1 MSQPSLTLSLAS
13 DPVLDAERRRG
24 LRQMRLVA
32 LSLLVF
38 AAVVFLATLRVKDE
52 GFWGFV
58 NAGAEASMVGAMAD
72 WFAVTALFRHPLGL
86 PIPHTALIP
95 RRKDM
100 LAQSLQDFMGENF
113 LREDII
119 RDRVLSAQIS
129 DRLANWLLEPANA
142 RRVVD
147 EASHVT
153 TLGLERMRDEAVAE
167 IVEEAVIPRLR
178 EEPISPIAGSLLGEV
193 VRDKAH
199 YGLVDLALGEFHR
212 WLTENPETFARVLA
226 ERAPWWAPHQVN
238 DLVITRMHKEA
249 LKWVSEIRDNPT
261 HQARI
266 ALDDLLADLADD
278 LLHDEATI
286 ERAERLKVRILDHPQ
301 LMETVLSLWR
311 AFRSALIAALADP
324 EGPLR
329 TRIQSELEKFAQ
341 RVVGRAGPARP
352 AGRLCGGPRGVRR
365 EPVRHRADRR
375 DQPHHQPVG
384 RQGDRVARRAVRR
397 PRPAVHPDQR
407 HHRRRP
413 RRTRHPRRG
422 RLHRLTRRVTRV
434 EVYPRR

>member
-13 DPVLDAERRRG
+13 DPVLDGERRRG

-38 AAVVFLATLRVKDE
+38 AAVVFLATLRVKDQ

-129 DRLANWLLEPANA
+129 DRLARWLLEPANV

-147 EASHVT
+147 EASHIT
-153 TLGLERMRDEAVAE
+153 TMGLERMRDEAVAE

-311 AFRSALIAALADP
+311 AFRAALIAALADP

-341 RVVGRAGPARP
+341 RVVGERDLRD
-352 AGRLCGGPRGVRR
+352 RLDGYV
-365 EPVRHRADRR
+365 ADLAAFAVNRYGTELTAVISHTINR
-375 DQPHHQPVG
+375 WDGKETASRVELFVG
-384 RQGDRVARRAVRR
+384 RDLQFIRINGTIVGGLVGLVIHAV
-397 PRPAVHPDQR
+397 VVLI
-407 HHRRRP
+407 
-413 RRTRHPRRG
+413 G
-422 RLHRLTRRVTRV
+422 
-434 EVYPRR
+434 

>member
-72 WFAVTALFRHPLGL
+72 WFAVTALFRHPLGI

-278 LLHDEATI
+278 LLHDAATI

-341 RVVGRAGPARP
+341 RVVAERDLRD
-352 AGRLCGGPRGVRR
+352 RLDGYV
-365 EPVRHRADRR
+365 ADLAAFAVNRYGTELTAVISHTINR
-375 DQPHHQPVG
+375 WDGKETASRVELFVG
-384 RQGDRVARRAVRR
+384 RDLQFIRINGTIVGGLVGLVIHAV
-397 PRPAVHPDQR
+397 VVFI
-407 HHRRRP
+407 
-413 RRTRHPRRG
+413 G
-422 RLHRLTRRVTRV
+422 
-434 EVYPRR
+434 

>member
-13 DPVLDAERRRG
+13 DPVMDAERRRG

-38 AAVVFLATLRVKDE
+38 AAIVFLATLRVADQ

-58 NAGAEASMVGAMAD
+58 HAGAEASMVGAMAD
-72 WFAVTALFRHPLGL
+72 WFAVTALFRHPLGI

-129 DRLANWLLEPANA
+129 DRVARWLLEPANA

-147 EASHVT
+147 EASHMT
-153 TLGLERMRDEAVAE
+153 TLGLQRMRDESVAE

-212 WLTENPETFARVLA
+212 WLTDNPETFARVLS
-226 ERAPWWAPHQVN
+226 ERAPWWAPQQVN
-238 DLVITRMHKEA
+238 ELVITRVHREA
-249 LKWVSEIRDNPT
+249 LKWVLEIRDNPD

-266 ALDDLLADLADD
+266 ALDDLLADLSDD
-278 LLHDEATI
+278 LLNDEATM

-324 EGPLR
+324 EGALR
-329 TRIQSELEKFAQ
+329 TRVQSELEKFAQ
-341 RVVGRAGPARP
+341 RVVSEQELRD
-352 AGRLCGGPRGVRR
+352 RLDGYV
-365 EPVRHRADRR
+365 ADLAAFAVNRYGTELTAVIGHTINR
-375 DQPHHQPVG
+375 WDGKETASRVELFVG
-384 RQGDRVARRAVRR
+384 RDLQFIRINGTIVGGLVGLVIHAVAVL
-397 PRPAVHPDQR
+397 VG
-407 HHRRRP
+407 
-413 RRTRHPRRG
+413 T
-422 RLHRLTRRVTRV
+422 
-434 EVYPRR
+434 

>member
-1 MSQPSLTLSLAS
+1 VSQPSLTLSLAS

-72 WFAVTALFRHPLGL
+72 WFAVTALFRHPLGI

-311 AFRSALIAALADP
+311 AFRSAFIAALADP

-341 RVVGRAGPARP
+341 RVVGERDLRD
-352 AGRLCGGPRGVRR
+352 RLDGYV
-365 EPVRHRADRR
+365 ADLAAFAVNRYGTELTAVISHTINR
-375 DQPHHQPVG
+375 WDGKETASRVELFVG
-384 RQGDRVARRAVRR
+384 RDLQFIRINGTIVGGLVGLVIHAVAVLAS
-397 PRPAVHPDQR
+397 
-407 HHRRRP
+407 
-413 RRTRHPRRG
+413 
-422 RLHRLTRRVTRV
+422 
-434 EVYPRR
+434 

>member
-1 MSQPSLTLSLAS
+1 
-13 DPVLDAERRRG
+13 
-24 LRQMRLVA
+24 
-32 LSLLVF
+32 VF

-72 WFAVTALFRHPLGL
+72 WFAVTALFRHPLGI

-341 RVVGRAGPARP
+341 RVVGERDLRD
-352 AGRLCGGPRGVRR
+352 RLDGYV
-365 EPVRHRADRR
+365 ADLAAFAVNRYGTELTAVISHTINR
-375 DQPHHQPVG
+375 WDGKETASRVELFVG
-384 RQGDRVARRAVRR
+384 RDLQFIRINGTIVGGLVGLVIHAV
-397 PRPAVHPDQR
+397 VVVI
-407 HHRRRP
+407 
-413 RRTRHPRRG
+413 G
-422 RLHRLTRRVTRV
+422 
-434 EVYPRR
+434 

>member
-1 MSQPSLTLSLAS
+1 VSQPSLTLSLAS

-341 RVVGRAGPARP
+341 RVVGERDLRD
-352 AGRLCGGPRGVRR
+352 RLDGYV
-365 EPVRHRADRR
+365 ADLAAFAVNRYGTELTAVISHTINR
-375 DQPHHQPVG
+375 WDGKETASRVELFVG
-384 RQGDRVARRAVRR
+384 RDLQFIRINGTIVGGLVGLVIHAV
-397 PRPAVHPDQR
+397 VVFI
-407 HHRRRP
+407 
-413 RRTRHPRRG
+413 G
-422 RLHRLTRRVTRV
+422 
-434 EVYPRR
+434 

>member
-1 MSQPSLTLSLAS
+1 LAS

-311 AFRSALIAALADP
+311 AFRAALIAALADP

-341 RVVGRAGPARP
+341 RVVGERDLRD
-352 AGRLCGGPRGVRR
+352 RLDGYV
-365 EPVRHRADRR
+365 ADLAAFAVNRYGTELTAVISHTINR
-375 DQPHHQPVG
+375 WDGKETASRVELFVG
-384 RQGDRVARRAVRR
+384 RDLQFIRINGTIVGGLVGLVIHAV
-397 PRPAVHPDQR
+397 VVLI
-407 HHRRRP
+407 
-413 RRTRHPRRG
+413 G
-422 RLHRLTRRVTRV
+422 
-434 EVYPRR
+434 

>member
-341 RVVGRAGPARP
+341 RVVGEQDLRD
-352 AGRLCGGPRGVRR
+352 RLDGYV
-365 EPVRHRADRR
+365 ADLAAFAVNRYGTELTAVISHTINR
-375 DQPHHQPVG
+375 WDGKETASRVELFVG
-384 RQGDRVARRAVRR
+384 RDLQFIRINGTIVGGLVGLVIHAV
-397 PRPAVHPDQR
+397 VVLI
-407 HHRRRP
+407 
-413 RRTRHPRRG
+413 G
-422 RLHRLTRRVTRV
+422 
-434 EVYPRR
+434 

>member
-1 MSQPSLTLSLAS
+1 
-13 DPVLDAERRRG
+13 
-24 LRQMRLVA
+24 MRLVA

-38 AAVVFLATLRVKDE
+38 AAVVFLATLRVKDQ

-129 DRLANWLLEPANA
+129 DRLARWLLEPANA

-153 TLGLERMRDEAVAE
+153 TMGLERMRDEAVAE

-311 AFRSALIAALADP
+311 AFRAALIAALADP

-341 RVVGRAGPARP
+341 RVVGERDLRD
-352 AGRLCGGPRGVRR
+352 RLDGYV
-365 EPVRHRADRR
+365 ADLAAFAVNRYGTELTAVISHTINR
-375 DQPHHQPVG
+375 WDGKETASRVELFVG
-384 RQGDRVARRAVRR
+384 RDLQFIRINGTIVGGLVGLVIHAV
-397 PRPAVHPDQR
+397 VVLI
-407 HHRRRP
+407 
-413 RRTRHPRRG
+413 G
-422 RLHRLTRRVTRV
+422 
-434 EVYPRR
+434 

>member
-1 MSQPSLTLSLAS
+1 LAS

-38 AAVVFLATLRVKDE
+38 AAVVFLATLRVKDQ

-129 DRLANWLLEPANA
+129 DRLANWLLDPANA

-147 EASHVT
+147 EASHIT

-249 LKWVSEIRDNPT
+249 LKWVSEIRENPT

-329 TRIQSELEKFAQ
+329 TRIQSEVERFAQ
-341 RVVGRAGPARP
+341 RVVAEQDLRA
-352 AGRLCGGPRGVRR
+352 RLDGYV
-365 EPVRHRADRR
+365 ADLAAFAVNRYGTELTAVISHTINR
-375 DQPHHQPVG
+375 WDGKETASRVELFVG
-384 RQGDRVARRAVRR
+384 RDLQFIRINGTIVGGLVGLVIHAV
-397 PRPAVHPDQR
+397 VVLI
-407 HHRRRP
+407 
-413 RRTRHPRRG
+413 G
-422 RLHRLTRRVTRV
+422 
-434 EVYPRR
+434 

>member
-72 WFAVTALFRHPLGL
+72 WFAVTALFRHPLGI

-341 RVVGRAGPARP
+341 RVVGERDLRD
-352 AGRLCGGPRGVRR
+352 RLDGYV
-365 EPVRHRADRR
+365 ADLAAFAVNRYGTELTAVISHTINR
-375 DQPHHQPVG
+375 WDGKETASRVELFVG
-384 RQGDRVARRAVRR
+384 RDLQFIRINGTIVGGLVGLVIHAV
-397 PRPAVHPDQR
+397 VVVI
-407 HHRRRP
+407 
-413 RRTRHPRRG
+413 G
-422 RLHRLTRRVTRV
+422 
-434 EVYPRR
+434 

>member
-13 DPVLDAERRRG
+13 DPVLDGERRRG

-38 AAVVFLATLRVKDE
+38 AAVVFLATLRVKDQ

-301 LMETVLSLWR
+301 QMETVLSLWR
-311 AFRSALIAALADP
+311 AFRAALIAALADP

-341 RVVGRAGPARP
+341 RVVGERDLRD
-352 AGRLCGGPRGVRR
+352 RLDGYV
-365 EPVRHRADRR
+365 ADLAAFAVNRYGTELTAVISHTINR
-375 DQPHHQPVG
+375 WDGKETASRVELFVG
-384 RQGDRVARRAVRR
+384 RDLQFIRINGTIVGGLVGLVIHAV
-397 PRPAVHPDQR
+397 VVLI
-407 HHRRRP
+407 
-413 RRTRHPRRG
+413 G
-422 RLHRLTRRVTRV
+422 
-434 EVYPRR
+434 

>member
-341 RVVGRAGPARP
+341 RVVGERDLRD
-352 AGRLCGGPRGVRR
+352 RLDGYV
-365 EPVRHRADRR
+365 ADLAAFAVNRYGTELTAVISHTINR
-375 DQPHHQPVG
+375 WDGKETASRVELFVG
-384 RQGDRVARRAVRR
+384 RDLQFIRINGTIVGGLVGLVIHAV
-397 PRPAVHPDQR
+397 VVFI
-407 HHRRRP
+407 
-413 RRTRHPRRG
+413 G
-422 RLHRLTRRVTRV
+422 
-434 EVYPRR
+434 

>member
-72 WFAVTALFRHPLGL
+72 WFAVTALFRHPLGI

-341 RVVGRAGPARP
+341 RVVGERDLRD
-352 AGRLCGGPRGVRR
+352 RLDGYV
-365 EPVRHRADRR
+365 ADLAAFAVKRYGTELTAVISHTINR
-375 DQPHHQPVG
+375 WDGKETASRVELFVG
-384 RQGDRVARRAVRR
+384 RDLQFIRINGTIVGGLVGLVIHAV
-397 PRPAVHPDQR
+397 VVFI
-407 HHRRRP
+407 
-413 RRTRHPRRG
+413 G
-422 RLHRLTRRVTRV
+422 
-434 EVYPRR
+434 

>member
-1 MSQPSLTLSLAS
+1 VSQPALTLSLAS
-13 DPVLDAERRRG
+13 DPVMDAERRRG

-32 LSLLVF
+32 LSLLGF
-38 AAVVFLATLRVKDE
+38 AAIVFLATLRVADQ

-58 NAGAEASMVGAMAD
+58 HAGAEASMVGAMAD
-72 WFAVTALFRHPLGL
+72 WFAVTALFRHPLGI

-129 DRLANWLLEPANA
+129 DRVARWLLEPANA

-153 TLGLERMRDEAVAE
+153 TLGLQRMRDESVAE

-226 ERAPWWAPHQVN
+226 ERAPWWAPQQVN
-238 DLVITRMHKEA
+238 ELVITRVHKEA
-249 LKWVSEIRDNPT
+249 LKWVLEIRDNPN

-266 ALDDLLADLADD
+266 ALDDLLSDLSDD
-278 LLHDEATI
+278 LLNDEATM

-301 LMETVLSLWR
+301 LVETALSLWR
-311 AFRSALIAALADP
+311 AFRSALIAALSDP
-324 EGPLR
+324 EGALR
-329 TRIQSELEKFAQ
+329 TRVQSELEKFAQ
-341 RVVGRAGPARP
+341 RVVSEQELRD
-352 AGRLCGGPRGVRR
+352 RLDGYV
-365 EPVRHRADRR
+365 ADLAAFAVNRYGTELTAVIGHTINR
-375 DQPHHQPVG
+375 WDGKETASRVELFVG
-384 RQGDRVARRAVRR
+384 RDLQFIRINGTIVGGLVGL
-397 PRPAVHPDQR
+397 VIH
-407 HHRRRP
+407 
-413 RRTRHPRRG
+413 TVVVLIG
-422 RLHRLTRRVTRV
+422 T
-434 EVYPRR
+434 

>member
-341 RVVGRAGPARP
+341 RVVGERDLRD
-352 AGRLCGGPRGVRR
+352 RLDGYV
-365 EPVRHRADRR
+365 ADLAAFAVNRYGTELTAVISHTINR
-375 DQPHHQPVG
+375 WDGKETASRVELFVG
-384 RQGDRVARRAVRR
+384 RDLQFIRINGTIVGGLVGLVIHAV
-397 PRPAVHPDQR
+397 VVVI
-407 HHRRRP
+407 
-413 RRTRHPRRG
+413 G
-422 RLHRLTRRVTRV
+422 
-434 EVYPRR
+434 

>member
-1 MSQPSLTLSLAS
+1 VSQPSLTLSLAS

-72 WFAVTALFRHPLGL
+72 WFAVTALFRHPLGI

-261 HQARI
+261 HQARV

-278 LLHDEATI
+278 LLHDAATI

-341 RVVGRAGPARP
+341 RVVAERDLRD
-352 AGRLCGGPRGVRR
+352 RLDGYV
-365 EPVRHRADRR
+365 ADLAAFAVNRYGTELTAVISHTINR
-375 DQPHHQPVG
+375 WDGKETASRVELLVG
-384 RQGDRVARRAVRR
+384 RDLQFIRINGTIVGALAGLGIHGLTQVA
-397 PRPAVHPDQR
+397 
-407 HHRRRP
+407 
-413 RRTRHPRRG
+413 G
-422 RLHRLTRRVTRV
+422 G
-434 EVYPRR
+434 

>member
-13 DPVLDAERRRG
+13 DPVLDGERRRG

-38 AAVVFLATLRVKDE
+38 AAVVFLATLRVKDQ

-341 RVVGRAGPARP
+341 RVVGEKDLRD
-352 AGRLCGGPRGVRR
+352 RLDGYV
-365 EPVRHRADRR
+365 ADLAAFAVNRYGTELTAVISHTINR
-375 DQPHHQPVG
+375 WDGKETASRVELFVG
-384 RQGDRVARRAVRR
+384 RDLQFIRINGTIVGGLVGLVIHAV
-397 PRPAVHPDQR
+397 VVVI
-407 HHRRRP
+407 
-413 RRTRHPRRG
+413 G
-422 RLHRLTRRVTRV
+422 
-434 EVYPRR
+434 

>member
-1 MSQPSLTLSLAS
+1 VSQPSLTLSLAS

-341 RVVGRAGPARP
+341 RVVGEKDLRD
-352 AGRLCGGPRGVRR
+352 RLDGYV
-365 EPVRHRADRR
+365 ADLAAFAVNRYGTELTAVISHTINR
-375 DQPHHQPVG
+375 WDGKETASRVELFVG
-384 RQGDRVARRAVRR
+384 RDLQFIRINGTIVGGLVGLVIHAV
-397 PRPAVHPDQR
+397 VVFI
-407 HHRRRP
+407 
-413 RRTRHPRRG
+413 G
-422 RLHRLTRRVTRV
+422 
-434 EVYPRR
+434 

>member
-1 MSQPSLTLSLAS
+1 LAS

-199 YGLVDLALGEFHR
+199 YGLVVLAL
-212 WLTENPETFARVLA
+212 V
-226 ERAPWWAPHQVN
+226 
-238 DLVITRMHKEA
+238 
-249 LKWVSEIRDNPT
+249 
-261 HQARI
+261 
-266 ALDDLLADLADD
+266 
-278 LLHDEATI
+278 
-286 ERAERLKVRILDHPQ
+286 
-301 LMETVLSLWR
+301 
-311 AFRSALIAALADP
+311 
-324 EGPLR
+324 
-329 TRIQSELEKFAQ
+329 
-341 RVVGRAGPARP
+341 
-352 AGRLCGGPRGVRR
+352 
-365 EPVRHRADRR
+365 
-375 DQPHHQPVG
+375 
-384 RQGDRVARRAVRR
+384 
-397 PRPAVHPDQR
+397 
-407 HHRRRP
+407 
-413 RRTRHPRRG
+413 
-422 RLHRLTRRVTRV
+422 
-434 EVYPRR
+434 

>member
-341 RVVGRAGPARP
+341 RVVGEKDLRD
-352 AGRLCGGPRGVRR
+352 RLDGYV
-365 EPVRHRADRR
+365 ADLAAFAVNRYGTELTAVISHTINR
-375 DQPHHQPVG
+375 WDGKETASRVELFVG
-384 RQGDRVARRAVRR
+384 RDLQFIRINGTIVGGLVGLVIHAV
-397 PRPAVHPDQR
+397 VVFI
-407 HHRRRP
+407 
-413 RRTRHPRRG
+413 G
-422 RLHRLTRRVTRV
+422 
-434 EVYPRR
+434 

>member
-1 MSQPSLTLSLAS
+1 MSQPTLTLSLAT

-24 LRQMRLVA
+24 LRQMRFVA

-38 AAVVFLATLRVKDE
+38 AAIVFLATLRVADQ

-58 NAGAEASMVGAMAD
+58 HAGAEASMVGAMAD
-72 WFAVTALFRHPLGL
+72 WFAVTALFRHPLGI

-100 LAQSLQDFMGENF
+100 LARSLQDFMGENF

-119 RDRVLSAQIS
+119 RDRVLWAQIS
-129 DRLANWLLEPANA
+129 DRLARWLLEPANA

-147 EASHVT
+147 EASHIT

-178 EEPISPIAGSLLGEV
+178 EEPISPVAGSLLGEV

-212 WLTENPETFARVLA
+212 WLTDNPETFSRVLE

-238 DLVITRMHKEA
+238 DLVITRVHKEA
-249 LKWVSEIRDNPT
+249 LKWVAEIRDNPQ
-261 HQARI
+261 HQARV

-278 LLHDEATI
+278 LLHDEATM

-311 AFRSALIAALADP
+311 AFRAALIHALKDP

-329 TRIQSELEKFAQ
+329 TRVQSELEKFAQ
-341 RVVGRAGPARP
+341 RVVSEKDLRD
-352 AGRLCGGPRGVRR
+352 RLDGYV
-365 EPVRHRADRR
+365 ADLAAFAVNRYGTELTAVIGHTINR
-375 DQPHHQPVG
+375 WDGKETASRIELFVG
-384 RQGDRVARRAVRR
+384 RDLQFIRINGTIVGGLVGLVIHAVAVLAS
-397 PRPAVHPDQR
+397 
-407 HHRRRP
+407 
-413 RRTRHPRRG
+413 
-422 RLHRLTRRVTRV
+422 
-434 EVYPRR
+434 

>member
-1 MSQPSLTLSLAS
+1 VSQPSLTLSLAS
-13 DPVLDAERRRG
+13 DPVMDAERRRG

-32 LSLLVF
+32 LSLLGF
-38 AAVVFLATLRVKDE
+38 AAIVFLATLRVADQ

-58 NAGAEASMVGAMAD
+58 HAGAEASMVGAMAD
-72 WFAVTALFRHPLGL
+72 WFAVTALFRHPLGI

-129 DRLANWLLEPANA
+129 DRVARWLLEPANA

-153 TLGLERMRDEAVAE
+153 TLGLQRMRDKSVAE

-226 ERAPWWAPHQVN
+226 ERAPWWAPQQVN
-238 DLVITRMHKEA
+238 ELVITRVHKEA
-249 LKWVSEIRDNPT
+249 LKWVLEIRDNPN

-266 ALDDLLADLADD
+266 ALDDLLSDLSDD
-278 LLHDEATI
+278 LLNDEATM

-311 AFRSALIAALADP
+311 AFRSALIAALSDP
-324 EGPLR
+324 EGALR
-329 TRIQSELEKFAQ
+329 TRVQSELEKFAQ
-341 RVVGRAGPARP
+341 RVVSEQELRD
-352 AGRLCGGPRGVRR
+352 RLDGYV
-365 EPVRHRADRR
+365 ADLAAFAVNRYGTELTAVIGHTINR
-375 DQPHHQPVG
+375 WDGKETASRVELFVG
-384 RQGDRVARRAVRR
+384 RDLQFIRINGTIVGGLVGL
-397 PRPAVHPDQR
+397 VIH
-407 HHRRRP
+407 
-413 RRTRHPRRG
+413 TVVVLIG
-422 RLHRLTRRVTRV
+422 T
-434 EVYPRR
+434 

>member
-13 DPVLDAERRRG
+13 DPALDTERRRG

-38 AAVVFLATLRVKDE
+38 AAVVFLATLRVRDE

-129 DRLANWLLEPANA
+129 DRLARWLLEPANA

-153 TLGLERMRDEAVAE
+153 TMGLERMRDEAVAE

-249 LKWVSEIRDNPT
+249 LKWVSEIRDNPE
-261 HQARI
+261 HNARI

-341 RVVGRAGPARP
+341 RVVSEQDLRE
-352 AGRLCGGPRGVRR
+352 RLDGYV
-365 EPVRHRADRR
+365 ADLAAFAVNRYGTELTAVISHTINR
-375 DQPHHQPVG
+375 WDGKETASRVELFVG
-384 RQGDRVARRAVRR
+384 RDLQFIRINGTIVGGLVGLIIHAV
-397 PRPAVHPDQR
+397 VVLV
-407 HHRRRP
+407 
-413 RRTRHPRRG
+413 G
-422 RLHRLTRRVTRV
+422 
-434 EVYPRR
+434 

>member
-1 MSQPSLTLSLAS
+1 LAS

-24 LRQMRLVA
+24 LRQMRLMA

-341 RVVGRAGPARP
+341 RVVGERDLRD
-352 AGRLCGGPRGVRR
+352 RLDGYV
-365 EPVRHRADRR
+365 ADLAAFAVNRYGTELTAVISHTINR
-375 DQPHHQPVG
+375 WDGKETASRVELFVG
-384 RQGDRVARRAVRR
+384 RDLQFIRINGTVVGGLVGLVIHAVAVI
-397 PRPAVHPDQR
+397 V
-407 HHRRRP
+407 
-413 RRTRHPRRG
+413 G
-422 RLHRLTRRVTRV
+422 G
-434 EVYPRR
+434 

>member
-1 MSQPSLTLSLAS
+1 MSQPTLTLSLAT

-24 LRQMRLVA
+24 LRQMRFVA

-38 AAVVFLATLRVKDE
+38 AAIVFLATLRVADQ

-58 NAGAEASMVGAMAD
+58 HAGAEASMVGAMAD
-72 WFAVTALFRHPLGL
+72 WFAVTALFRHPLGI

-100 LAQSLQDFMGENF
+100 LARSLQDFMGENF

-129 DRLANWLLEPANA
+129 DRLARWLLEPANA

-147 EASHVT
+147 EASHIT

-178 EEPISPIAGSLLGEV
+178 EEPISPVAGSLLGEV

-212 WLTENPETFARVLA
+212 WLTDNPETFSRVLE

-238 DLVITRMHKEA
+238 DLVITRVHKEA
-249 LKWVSEIRDNPT
+249 LKWVAEIRDNPQ
-261 HQARI
+261 HQARV

-278 LLHDEATI
+278 LLHDEATM

-311 AFRSALIAALADP
+311 AFRAALIHALKDP

-329 TRIQSELEKFAQ
+329 TRVQSELEKFAQ
-341 RVVGRAGPARP
+341 RVVSEKDLRD
-352 AGRLCGGPRGVRR
+352 RLDGYV
-365 EPVRHRADRR
+365 ADLAAFAVNRYGTELTAVIGHTINR
-375 DQPHHQPVG
+375 WDGKETASRIELFVG
-384 RQGDRVARRAVRR
+384 RDLQFIRINGTIVGGLVGLVIHAVAVLAS
-397 PRPAVHPDQR
+397 
-407 HHRRRP
+407 
-413 RRTRHPRRG
+413 
-422 RLHRLTRRVTRV
+422 
-434 EVYPRR
+434 

>member
-1 MSQPSLTLSLAS
+1 LAS

-32 LSLLVF
+32 LSLLLF
-38 AAVVFLATLRVKDE
+38 AAVVFLATLRVRDE

-129 DRLANWLLEPANA
+129 DRLARWLLEPANA

-153 TLGLERMRDEAVAE
+153 TMGLERMRDEAVAE

-238 DLVITRMHKEA
+238 DLVISRMHREA
-249 LKWVSEIRDNPT
+249 LKWVSEIRDNPQ

-278 LLHDEATI
+278 LLHDAATI

-341 RVVGRAGPARP
+341 RVVSEPDLRD
-352 AGRLCGGPRGVRR
+352 RLDGYV
-365 EPVRHRADRR
+365 ADLAAFAVNRYGTELTAVISHTINR
-375 DQPHHQPVG
+375 WDGKETASRVELFVG
-384 RQGDRVARRAVRR
+384 RDLQFIRINGTIVGGLVGLVIHAV
-397 PRPAVHPDQR
+397 VVLV
-407 HHRRRP
+407 
-413 RRTRHPRRG
+413 G
-422 RLHRLTRRVTRV
+422 
-434 EVYPRR
+434 

>member
-13 DPVLDAERRRG
+13 DPVLDGERRRG

-38 AAVVFLATLRVKDE
+38 AAVVFLATLRVKDQ

-129 DRLANWLLEPANA
+129 DRLARWLLEPANA

-153 TLGLERMRDEAVAE
+153 TMGLERMRDEAVAE

-311 AFRSALIAALADP
+311 AFRAALIAALADP

-341 RVVGRAGPARP
+341 RVVGERDLRD
-352 AGRLCGGPRGVRR
+352 RLDGYV
-365 EPVRHRADRR
+365 ADLAAFAVNRYGTELTAVISHTINR
-375 DQPHHQPVG
+375 WDGKETASRVELFVG
-384 RQGDRVARRAVRR
+384 RDLQFIRINGTIVGGLVGLVIHAV
-397 PRPAVHPDQR
+397 VVLI
-407 HHRRRP
+407 
-413 RRTRHPRRG
+413 G
-422 RLHRLTRRVTRV
+422 
-434 EVYPRR
+434 